1 MALEKRN
8 EYKIEILEDGTI
20 QVRVADVISEDG
32 VDIATNYRRHLL
44 NPGDDVSNET
54 AEVQSI
60 AAIVH
65 TQPRIDAYQAS
76 LLALD
81 AE

>member
-54 AEVQSI
+54 AEVQAI

-76 LLALD
+76 LVDFD

>member
-8 EYKIEILEDGTI
+8 EYKLEILEDGTI
-20 QVRVADVISEDG
+20 QVRRADIISEDG
-32 VDIATNYRRHLL
+32 TDIATSYHRHLI

-54 AEVQSI
+54 AEVQQI

-65 TQPRIDAYQAS
+65 TQARIDAYQATLIS
-76 LLALD
+76 SD
-81 AE
+81 